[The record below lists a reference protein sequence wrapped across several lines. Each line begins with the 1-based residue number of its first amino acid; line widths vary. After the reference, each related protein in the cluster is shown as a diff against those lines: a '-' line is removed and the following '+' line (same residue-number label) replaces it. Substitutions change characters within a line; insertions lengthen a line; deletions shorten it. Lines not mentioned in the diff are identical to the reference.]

1 MRFSSANTSLTDH
14 SFATGKLIEV
24 NFFPFCPIEKMKML
38 IRSGANSATGRANRQ
53 ESLHCLGLFRRTIGL
68 VQTLFHDVCRIDASR
83 QKPVKFRVR
92 LGGTSESGSDR
103 PQLAADGG
111 SQSFRIGGHDHQNE
125 TSQEHAQPK
134 RRQASGVLTCIKR
147 DRVRRRVAAG

>member
-24 NFFPFCPIEKMKML
+24 NFFPFCPIEKMKIL

-53 ESLHCLGLFRRTIGL
+53 ESLHCLGLFRRNIGL
-68 VQTLFHDVCRIDASR
+68 VQTLFHDVYRIGASR
-83 QKPVKFRVR
+83 QKPVKVRMR
-92 LGGTSESGSDR
+92 LGRTSESGGDR
-103 PQLAADGG
+103 PQPAADGG
-111 SQSFRIGGHDHQNE
+111 SQSFRIGGHDQNG

-134 RRQASGVLTCIKR
+134 RGQASGVLTYIKR